1 MKGIQ
6 KFIKTNIKILLGIII
21 GVLISG
27 SVVFAATIAIDAAQV
42 TYNNSNTSLTS
53 TNIKDALDELY
64 TKSNSSYY
72 LLKKYKTLSETPKYY
87 ACDNRNAPTTES
99 PTTPPTC
106 TTVYIGLYE
115 DEQYGICI
123 KKDGTQHCFRYNN
136 WLVEKEHIK
145 DVFPEG
151 HCRYM
156 YEQGKNI
163 VRCSGGTFNCYVGA
177 DGSAYYL
184 NISKFEG
191 AILNSDGTLNCM
203 SDC

>member
-27 SVVFAATIAIDAAQV
+27 SVVFAATIVIDASQV

-53 TNIKDALDELY
+53 TNIKDVLDELY

-87 ACDNRNAPTTES
+87 VCNNRNVPTTES
-99 PTTPPTC
+99 STTPPTC
-106 TTVYIGLYE
+106 TTVYVGLYE
-115 DEQYGICI
+115 DGQYGICI
-123 KKDGTQHCFRYNN
+123 KKDGKQHCFRYNN
-136 WLVEKEHIK
+136 WLVEKEHIE
-145 DVFPEG
+145 DVFPEVN
-151 HCRYM
+151 CS
-156 YEQGKNI
+156 YEYEYDKYIIRCYGKK
-163 VRCSGGTFNCYVGA
+163 FNCYVGA
-177 DGSAYYL
+177 DGSAYCL
-184 NISKFEG
+184 NVSRFEG
-191 AILNSDGTLNCM
+191 AILNPDGTVNCM